1 MIKKL
6 STPDYK
12 VNDRVQERNKGPLG
26 ISNRDIRSENTR
38 MLDSRKKKQKFSN
51 NRKGTILDIKKKL
64 NRAKRTE
71 WHYLV
76 HYDGEPKA
84 DWRVQAIIKLLEEKG

>member
-1 MIKKL
+1 MAQKI
-6 STPDYK
+6 STPNYQI
-12 VNDRVQERNKGPLG
+12 NDRVQERNKGPLG

-38 MLDSRKKKQKFSN
+38 MLDARKKKQKFSN
-51 NRKGTILDIKKKL
+51 TRRGTILDIKKKT
-64 NRAKRTE
+64 NKAKRTE

>member
-1 MIKKL
+1 MAKKI

-12 VNDRVQERNKGPLG
+12 INDRVQERNKGPLG

-38 MLDSRKKKQKFSN
+38 MLDARKSKQKFDN

-71 WHYLV
+71 RHY
-76 HYDGEPKA
+76 
-84 DWRVQAIIKLLEEKG
+84 

>member
-1 MIKKL
+1 MTKKI

-12 VNDRVQERNKGPLG
+12 INDRVQERNKGPLG

-38 MLDSRKKKQKFSN
+38 MLDARKSKQKFDN

-64 NRAKRTE
+64 NNQYENLTNKFTSAKIK
-71 WHYLV
+71 YL
-76 HYDGEPKA
+76 
-84 DWRVQAIIKLLEEKG
+84 